1 MPAAGYT
8 PILLYG
14 STTASAV
21 PAAANLT
28 NGTGGSEI
36 AINITDGRLYYK
48 DNNGAVQLIGAKLNS
63 VLAAALSS
71 APVGSGSVV
80 LASGVTGTGN
90 VVLASALGSY
100 AALAGSTS
108 QQFSVADATAATQA
122 TSLGQ
127 LTAGLA
133 TKAALAGSTTQAF
146 SVANA
151 TAATQAVARQQVVGA
166 GATAYS
172 NVTSSRALSTTYTNS
187 TGRPLFITVTVTSS
201 TAAGTP
207 AQAYA
212 FVNGAQIQGFTQTT
226 NTGGLAISLPLSFI
240 VPPSGTYEI
249 TFSTGNSVGIL
260 FWFEY

>member
-14 STTASAV
+14 SATASAV

-48 DNNGAVQLIGAKLNS
+48 DNNGVVQLIGAKLNS
-63 VLAAALSS
+63 VLAAALAS

-100 AALAGSTS
+100 AALAGSAT

-122 TSLGQ
+122 ASLGQ
-127 LTAGLA
+127 LTSGLA
-133 TKAALAGSTTQAF
+133 TKAALAGSTSQTF

-151 TAATQAVARQQVVGA
+151 ATGTQAIALQQTIGA
-166 GATAYS
+166 GATAYN
-172 NVTSSRALSTTYTNS
+172 NVTSSRALNTVYTNT
-187 TGRPLFITVTVTSS
+187 TGRPLCLAIRTAETLSAGGFSAITIYVGGVIAYWDQTVQATTSQFVNKS
-201 TAAGTP
+201 
-207 AQAYA
+207 A
-212 FVNGAQIQGFTQTT
+212 FVIIPPGA
-226 NTGGLAISLPLSFI
+226 
-240 VPPSGTYEI
+240 TYEVQGSPI
-249 TFSTGNSVGIL
+249 SS
-260 FWFEY
+260 WYEY